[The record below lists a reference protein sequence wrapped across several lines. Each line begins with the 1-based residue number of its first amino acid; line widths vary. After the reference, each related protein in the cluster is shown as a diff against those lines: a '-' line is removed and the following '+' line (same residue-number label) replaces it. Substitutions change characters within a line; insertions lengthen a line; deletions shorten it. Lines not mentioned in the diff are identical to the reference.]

1 MADFLPNL
9 TAIVANGRAVGL
21 KEAAIANAGRAYIN
35 LSPGGRR
42 LEVGSFGHI
51 VIEGVRLQVA
61 YEPAGDS
68 EEFSAW

>member
-1 MADFLPNL
+1 MGARQASKRLQLQN
-9 TAIVANGRAVGL
+9 AV
-21 KEAAIANAGRAYIN
+21 RAYIN